1 MSEHIDKRYDSLF
14 DSNSLE
20 MFGKVWGM
28 HYIFDFLH
36 KLQLLD
42 DEYAGCMAENL
53 AYHRN
58 EMVKY
63 MGAELWQVSFIFQWP
78 DNHLWADLKP
88 LFESTYQKPTE
99 EARAMVHDF
108 CSGYVP
114 GPRIESELQRDKKT
128 RDFDNLYTP
137 VTTYIKDHADIG
149 RNDPCPCGSGKKYKK
164 CCMDKN

>member
-42 DEYAGCMAENL
+42 DEHAGFMAEN
-53 AYHRN
+53 YTFHRN
-58 EMVKY
+58 KMIKH
-63 MGAELWQVSFIFQWP
+63 MSFELWQGSFIHQWP
-78 DNHLWADLKP
+78 ENHLWADLKP
-88 LFESTYQKPTE
+88 LFESTYLKPIE
-99 EARAMVHDF
+99 EARTIVDDF
-108 CSGYVP
+108 CSAYVP
-114 GPRIESELQRDKKT
+114 GTRIETELQKDKQT
-128 RDFDNLYTP
+128 RDFDHPYKP
-137 VTTYIKDHADIG
+137 FIPYIKSQPDVG

-164 CCMDKN
+164 CCMDKE